1 MDSPQ
6 ICNFVLINKHVME
19 EANLVKDLALILI
32 SAGVFTIISKALKQP
47 LILGYIVAGF
57 LVGPH
62 MGLFPTVTSTAEVKE
77 WSDIGIIFLL
87 FALGLEFSFKKLL
100 KVGSS
105 ALITAMTQC
114 VGMFILGFLVG
125 EAIGWSNMESIFLG
139 GMLSMSSTTIIIK
152 AYDDLGYK
160 ERPFAPL
167 VFGALVFEDLIAVV
181 LMVLL
186 STMAVSNKFAGG
198 EMLMG
203 LGKLVFFLI
212 LWFLVGIYMIPTIL
226 KKAHKYLN
234 DEILLLVS
242 LGLCFVMVSLA
253 SLAGFSEALGAFV
266 MGSILA
272 ETLESEHIMHLTKGI
287 KDLFGAIFF
296 VSVGMMVDPHI
307 IATNWGTILVLT
319 ITVMVGILFFSTSG
333 AVLAGQGL
341 DNAVH
346 AGFSLAQLGEF
357 SFIIAGLGVSLGVM
371 RDFIYPVIITVSV
384 ITTFTTPY
392 MIKAGTPAYEYLIKK
407 LPEQFVLK
415 INSFSSQER
424 HNSAAAQNEWKRLIK
439 ELALRVLLY
448 GVILIAID
456 LGSHIFL
463 DKYIISRLDG
473 LTPFV
478 RNLISVVVTLVV
490 MSPFLV
496 GIAISGNDIN
506 RSSIKLIKAKQ
517 ANIWPVISLALL
529 RILIAMGFVLSVIA
543 THFHLAFWTFL
554 LILASGVAF
563 FFIGRRSISKFTI
576 VEDRFMA
583 NLNEKEQQQRRMAP
597 VTSKVSDKMSRYNVK
612 TDMLTIS
619 PDSLYAGKQL
629 RDLPFRHKSGVNIV
643 KIVRGSRTIMIPTG
657 TEMVFPYD
665 KLLAVGTKEQLAE
678 FRKDMN
684 ENVYVQE
691 PDAETLAPREFQLD
705 SITLKEDSWLTGK
718 TLLETDMRS
727 YGCMVISV
735 VSDGQVTTNP
745 KPDYRFKAGDTV
757 WLAGEKSA
765 CEWWD

>member
-1 MDSPQ
+1 MS
-6 ICNFVLINKHVME
+6 E
-19 EANLVKDLALILI
+19 EANLLKDLALILI

-47 LILGYIVAGF
+47 LILGYILAGF

-62 MGLFPTVTSTAEVKE
+62 MGLFPTVTSTAEVSE
-77 WSDIGIIFLL
+77 WSEIGIIFLL

-114 VGMFILGFLVG
+114 VGMFILGFMVG

-152 AYDDLGYK
+152 AYDDLGLK
-160 ERPFAPL
+160 DKPFAPL

-186 STMAVSNKFAGG
+186 STLAVSNKFAGG

-203 LGKLVFFLI
+203 LIKLVFFLI
-212 LWFLVGIYMIPTIL
+212 LWFLVGIYLIPTLL
-226 KKAHKYLN
+226 KRAQKYLN

-242 LGLCFVMVSLA
+242 IGLCFVMVTLA
-253 SLAGFSEALGAFV
+253 TLAGFSAALGAFV

-272 ETLESEHIMHLTKGI
+272 ETLESEHIMQLVKGI
-287 KDLFGAIFF
+287 KDMFGAIFF
-296 VSVGMMVDPHI
+296 VSVGMMVDPNVI
-307 IATNWGTILVLT
+307 VEYWGTILVLT

-392 MIKAGTPAYEYLIKK
+392 MIKAGTPAFHFLLKK
-407 LPEQFVLK
+407 LPSQFVEK
-415 INSFSSQER
+415 INSFSAQDR
-424 HNSAAAQNEWKRLIK
+424 DNTAAEQNEWKRLIK
-439 ELALRVLLY
+439 ELALRMLLY
-448 GVILIAID
+448 GVVLIALN
-456 LGSHIFL
+456 LGSHLFL
-463 DKYIISRLDG
+463 DKFLNNRLDS

-478 RNLISVVVTLVV
+478 RNLISVVVTIVL

-496 GIAISGNDIN
+496 GFALSGEQISK
-506 RSSIKLIKAKQ
+506 SSIKLIKEKRS
-517 ANIWPVISLALL
+517 NLWPVISLALL
-529 RILIAMGFVLSVIA
+529 RILIAMGFVISVIA
-543 THFHLAFWTFL
+543 SHFNLAFWTIL
-554 LILASGVAF
+554 LIFISGVAF

-583 NLNEKEQQQRRMAP
+583 NLNEKEQHQRRLAP
-597 VTSKVSDKMSRYNVK
+597 VTSSVTDKMSRYNVK

-619 PDSLYAGKQL
+619 PDSLYAGKPL
-629 RDLPFRHKSGVNIV
+629 KELPFRHKSGVNIV

-657 TEMVFPYD
+657 SEMVFPYD

-678 FRKDMN
+678 FRKDMA
-684 ENVYVQE
+684 EDVYVPE
-691 PDAETLAPREFQLD
+691 KTAADALAPREFQLE
-705 SITLKEDSWLTGK
+705 SITLKDESWLTGK
-718 TLLETDMRS
+718 TLREADMRS

-735 VSDGQVTTNP
+735 VSDGQITTNP
-745 KPDYRFKAGDTV
+745 TPDYRFKSGDLV

>member
-1 MDSPQ
+1 M
-6 ICNFVLINKHVME
+6 
-19 EANLVKDLALILI
+19 
-32 SAGVFTIISKALKQP
+32 
-47 LILGYIVAGF
+47 
-57 LVGPH
+57 
-62 MGLFPTVTSTAEVKE
+62 
-77 WSDIGIIFLL
+77 
-87 FALGLEFSFKKLL
+87 
-100 KVGSS
+100 
-105 ALITAMTQC
+105 
-114 VGMFILGFLVG
+114 
-125 EAIGWSNMESIFLG
+125 
-139 GMLSMSSTTIIIK
+139 
-152 AYDDLGYK
+152 
-160 ERPFAPL
+160 
-167 VFGALVFEDLIAVV
+167 FGALVFEDLIAVV

-203 LGKLVFFLI
+203 LAKLVFFLI

-242 LGLCFVMVSLA
+242 LGLCFAMVSLA

-296 VSVGMMVDPHI
+296 VSVGMMVDPHV
-307 IATNWGTILVLT
+307 IAEHWGTILVLT
-319 ITVMVGILFFSTSG
+319 ITVMAGILFFSTSG

-392 MIKAGTPAYEYLIKK
+392 MIKAGTPAYQYLIRK
-407 LPEQFVLK
+407 LPEQFVAR
-415 INSFSSQER
+415 INSFSSLER
-424 HNSAAAQNEWKRLIK
+424 NNTAAAQNEWKRLIK
-439 ELALRVLLY
+439 EVSLRVLLY

-456 LGSHIFL
+456 LGSHLFL
-463 DKYIISRLDG
+463 DKVIISRLDG
-473 LTPFV
+473 FTPFV
-478 RNLISVVVTLVV
+478 RNLISVVITLVV

-496 GIAISGNDIN
+496 GIAISGDEIN
-506 RSSIKLIKAKQ
+506 RSSIKLIKARQ
-517 ANIWPVISLALL
+517 ANVWPVISLALL

-554 LILASGVAF
+554 LILISGVAF

-597 VTSKVSDKMSRYNVK
+597 VTSSVSDKMSRYNVK
-612 TDMLTIS
+612 TDMITIS
-619 PDSLYAGKQL
+619 ADSLYAGKML
-629 RDLPFRHKSGVNIV
+629 KDLPFRHKSGVNIV
-643 KIVRGSRTIMIPTG
+643 KIIRGSRSIMIPKG
-657 TEMVFPYD
+657 DEVVFPFD

-678 FRKDMN
+678 FRKDMAD
-684 ENVYVQE
+684 NVYVPAE
-691 PDAETLAPREFQLD
+691 ADADTLAPRQFELE

-718 TLLETDMRS
+718 TLRETDMRS

-745 KPDYRFKAGDTV
+745 KPDYRFKEGDIV

-765 CEWWD
+765 CDWWA

>member
-1 MDSPQ
+1 
-6 ICNFVLINKHVME
+6 ME

-167 VFGALVFEDLIAVV
+167 VFGALVFEDVIAVV

-203 LGKLVFFLI
+203 LAKLVFFLI

-272 ETLESEHIMHLTKGI
+272 ETLESEHIMHLVKGI

-296 VSVGMMVDPHI
+296 VSVGMMVDPQVI
-307 IATNWGTILVLT
+307 VGNWGTILVLT

-371 RDFIYPVIITVSV
+371 REFIYPVIITVSV

-407 LPEQFVLK
+407 LPEQFMEK
-415 INSFSSQER
+415 INSFSSLDRQ
-424 HNSAAAQNEWKRLIK
+424 NTAAAQNEWKKLIK

-456 LGSHIFL
+456 LGSHLFL
-463 DKYIISRLDG
+463 DKYIINRLEG
-473 LTPFV
+473 FTPFV
-478 RNLISVVVTLVV
+478 RNLISVVVTLIV

-529 RILIAMGFVLSVIA
+529 RIMIAMGFVVSVIA
-543 THFHLAFWTFL
+543 SHFNLAFWTIL
-554 LILASGVAF
+554 LILISGVAF

-583 NLNEKEQQQRRMAP
+583 NLNEKEQQQRRMTP
-597 VTSKVSDKMSRYNVK
+597 VTSKVTDKMARYNVK

-619 PDSLYAGKQL
+619 PDSLYAGKPL
-629 RDLPFRHKSGVNIV
+629 RELPFRHKSGVNIV
-643 KIVRGSRTIMIPTG
+643 KIVRGSHTIMIPTG
-657 TEMVFPYD
+657 NEVVFPYD

-678 FRKDMN
+678 FRKDMA
-684 ENVYVQE
+684 ENVSVQE
-691 PDAETLAPREFQLD
+691 QQAADTMPPREFQLD

-735 VSDGQVTTNP
+735 VSDGQITTNP
-745 KPDYRFKAGDTV
+745 KPDYRFRAGDIV

>member
-1 MDSPQ
+1 
-6 ICNFVLINKHVME
+6 ME

-160 ERPFAPL
+160 DRPFAPL

-203 LGKLVFFLI
+203 LAKLVFFLI
-212 LWFLVGIYMIPTIL
+212 LWFLIGIYMIPTIL

-272 ETLESEHIMHLTKGI
+272 ETLESEHIMDLTKGI

-296 VSVGMMVDPHI
+296 VSVGMMVDPHV
-307 IATNWGTILVLT
+307 IAEHWGTILILT
-319 ITVMVGILFFSTSG
+319 ITVMLGILFCSTSG

-392 MIKAGTPAYEYLIKK
+392 MIKAGTPVYEYLLKK
-407 LPEQFVLK
+407 LPEQFVAK

-424 HNSAAAQNEWKRLIK
+424 NNTAAAQNEWKRLIK
-439 ELALRVLLY
+439 QLALRVLLY

-456 LGSHIFL
+456 LGSHLFL
-463 DKYIISRLDG
+463 DKVIISRLDG
-473 LTPFV
+473 LSPFV

-496 GIAISGNDIN
+496 GIAISGEEIN
-506 RSSIKLIKAKQ
+506 RSSIKLIKARQ
-517 ANIWPVISLALL
+517 ANVWPVISLALL

-543 THFHLAFWTFL
+543 THFNLAFWTFF
-554 LILASGVAF
+554 LILISGVAF

-684 ENVYVQE
+684 DNVFVQE
-691 PDAETLAPREFQLD
+691 PAADALAPREFQLD

-745 KPDYRFKAGDTV
+745 KPDYRFKAGDIV

>member
-1 MDSPQ
+1 M
-6 ICNFVLINKHVME
+6 LINSVVME

-152 AYDDLGYK
+152 AYDELGYK

-203 LGKLVFFLI
+203 LVKLVFFLI
-212 LWFLVGIYMIPTIL
+212 LWFLVGIYMIPTLL

-266 MGSILA
+266 MGSIMA

-296 VSVGMMVDPHI
+296 VSVGMMVDPQV
-307 IATNWGTILVLT
+307 IAGNWGTILVLT

-371 RDFIYPVIITVSV
+371 RDFIYPVVITVSV

-392 MIKAGTPAYEYLIKK
+392 MIKAGTPAYEFLIKK
-407 LPEQFVLK
+407 LPEQFVNK
-415 INSFSSQER
+415 INSFSAQDRE
-424 HNSAAAQNEWKRLIK
+424 NSAAAQNEWKHLLK
-439 ELALRVLLY
+439 NLALRVLLY

-463 DKYIISRLDG
+463 DRYIISRLDG

-478 RNLISVVVTLVV
+478 RNLISVVTTLAV

-517 ANIWPVISLALL
+517 SNIWPVISLALL
-529 RILIAMGFVLSVIA
+529 RILLAMGFVLSVIA
-543 THFHLAFWTFL
+543 THFNLAFWTFL
-554 LILASGVAF
+554 LILVSGVAF

-583 NLNEKEQQQRRMAP
+583 NLNEKERQQRRMSP
-597 VTSKVSDKMSRYNVK
+597 VTSSVSDKMSRYNVK
-612 TDMLTIS
+612 TDMITIS
-619 PDSLYAGKQL
+619 ADSLYAGKML
-629 RDLPFRHKSGVNIV
+629 RDLPFRNKSGVNIV
-643 KIVRGSRTIMIPTG
+643 KIIRGSRSIMIPTG
-657 TEMVFPYD
+657 DEMVFPMD

-678 FRKDMN
+678 FRKDMS
-684 ENVYVQE
+684 ENVYV
-691 PDAETLAPREFQLD
+691 PDQTDADTLAPRAFELE

-718 TLLETDMRS
+718 TLRETDMRS

-735 VSDGQVTTNP
+735 VSEGQVTTNP
-745 KPDYRFKAGDTV
+745 KPDYRFKAGDIV

-765 CEWWD
+765 CEWWA

>member
-1 MDSPQ
+1 
-6 ICNFVLINKHVME
+6 ME

-62 MGLFPTVTSTAEVKE
+62 MGLFPTVSSTADVSE

-105 ALITAMTQC
+105 ALITAMAQC

-152 AYDDLGYK
+152 AYDDLGMK

-212 LWFLVGIYMIPTIL
+212 LWFLVGIYLIPTLL

-242 LGLCFVMVSLA
+242 LGLCFAMVTLA

-266 MGSILA
+266 MGSIMA
-272 ETLESEHIMHLTKGI
+272 ETLESEHIMDLTKGI

-296 VSVGMMVDPHI
+296 VSVGMMVDPTV
-307 IATNWGTILVLT
+307 IAEHWGTILVLT
-319 ITVMVGILFFSTSG
+319 ITVMTGILFFSTSG
-333 AVLAGQGL
+333 AIVAGQGL

-392 MIKAGTPAYEYLIKK
+392 MIKAGTPAYQYLIKK
-407 LPEQFVLK
+407 LPEQFVRR
-415 INSFSSQER
+415 INSFSSNER
-424 HNSAAAQNEWKRLIK
+424 QNTAAAQNEWKKLIK
-439 ELALRVLLY
+439 ALSLRVLLY
-448 GVILIAID
+448 GVILVAID
-456 LGSHIFL
+456 LGSHLFL
-463 DKYIISRLDG
+463 DKLIINRVDG

-496 GIAISGNDIN
+496 GIAISGNAIN
-506 RSSIKLIKAKQ
+506 RSSIKLIRVKQ

-529 RILIAMGFVLSVIA
+529 RILIAMGFVVSVIA
-543 THFHLAFWTFL
+543 SHFNLAFWTIL
-554 LILASGVAF
+554 LILAAGVAF

-583 NLNEKEQQQRRMAP
+583 NLNEKEQRQRRMAP
-597 VTSKVSDKMSRYNVK
+597 VTSSVSDKMSRYNVK
-612 TDMLTIS
+612 TDMITIS
-619 PDSLYAGKQL
+619 ADSLYAGKKL
-629 RDLPFRHKSGVNIV
+629 KDLPFRHKSGVNIV
-643 KIVRGSRTIMIPTG
+643 KIIRGSRSIMIPTG
-657 TEMVFPYD
+657 DEMIFPMD

-678 FRKDMN
+678 FRKDMV
-684 ENVYVQE
+684 ENVYV
-691 PDAETLAPREFQLD
+691 PDESDSDNLAPRQFELE
-705 SITLKEDSWLTGK
+705 SITLKADSWLTGK
-718 TLLETDMRS
+718 SLSETDMRS

-745 KPDYRFKAGDTV
+745 RPDYRFKEGDIV

-765 CEWWD
+765 CEWWA

>member
-1 MDSPQ
+1 
-6 ICNFVLINKHVME
+6 ME

-62 MGLFPTVTSTAEVKE
+62 MGLFPTVTSTVQVKE

-87 FALGLEFSFKKLL
+87 FALGLEFSFKKLI

-114 VGMFILGFLVG
+114 LGMFILGFLVG
-125 EAIGWSNMESIFLG
+125 EAIWWSNMESIFLG

-160 ERPFAPL
+160 DRPFAPL

-203 LGKLVFFLI
+203 LAKLVFFLI
-212 LWFLVGIYMIPTIL
+212 LWFLIGIYMIPTIL
-226 KKAHKYLN
+226 KKAHNYLN

-296 VSVGMMVDPHI
+296 VSVGMMVDPHV
-307 IATNWGTILVLT
+307 IAEHWGTILVLT
-319 ITVMVGILFFSTSG
+319 ITVMTGILFFSTSG

-341 DNAVH
+341 ENAVH

-392 MIKAGTPAYEYLIKK
+392 MIKAGTPAYLYLIKK
-407 LPEQFVLK
+407 LPAQFVNR
-415 INSFSSQER
+415 INAFSTQER
-424 HNSAAAQNEWKRLIK
+424 QNSAAAQNEWKRLIK
-439 ELALRVLLY
+439 EVALRVLLY
-448 GVILIAID
+448 SVILIAID
-456 LGSHIFL
+456 LGSHLFL
-463 DKYIISRLDG
+463 DKYIISRLDS
-473 LTPFV
+473 LTPIV
-478 RNLISVVVTLVV
+478 RNLISVVVTLAV

-496 GIAISGNDIN
+496 GIAISGKDIN
-506 RSSIKLIKAKQ
+506 SSSIKLIKAKQ
-517 ANIWPVISLALL
+517 SNVWPVISLVLL
-529 RILIAMGFVLSVIA
+529 RNLIAMGFVVSVIA
-543 THFHLAFWTFL
+543 SHFNLAFWTIL
-554 LILASGVAF
+554 LIIVSGVAF
-563 FFIGRRSISKFTI
+563 FLIGRRSISKFTV

-583 NLNEKEQQQRRMAP
+583 NLNEKEQQQRRMTP
-597 VTSKVSDKMSRYNVK
+597 VTSSVSDKMSRYNVK
-612 TDMLTIS
+612 TDMITIS
-619 PDSLYAGKQL
+619 ADSLYAGKML
-629 RDLPFRHKSGVNIV
+629 KDLPFRHKSGVNIV
-643 KIVRGSRTIMIPTG
+643 KIIRGSRSIMIPKG
-657 TEMVFPYD
+657 EEMVFPFD
-665 KLLAVGTKEQLAE
+665 KLIAVGTKEQLSE
-678 FRKDMN
+678 FRKDMT
-684 ENVYVQE
+684 ESVYV
-691 PDAETLAPREFQLD
+691 PDEKDTDTLAPRAFQLD

-718 TLLETDMRS
+718 TLRETDMRS

-745 KPDYRFKAGDTV
+745 KPDYRFKEGDIV

-765 CEWWD
+765 CDWWA

>member
-1 MDSPQ
+1 
-6 ICNFVLINKHVME
+6 ME

-62 MGLFPTVTSTAEVKE
+62 MGLFPTVSSTAEVKE

-160 ERPFAPL
+160 DKPFAPL

-186 STMAVSNKFAGG
+186 STMAVSNRFAGG

-203 LGKLVFFLI
+203 LVKLVFFLI
-212 LWFLVGIYMIPTIL
+212 LWFLVGIYMIPTLL

-296 VSVGMMVDPHI
+296 VSVGMMVDPHVI
-307 IATNWGTILVLT
+307 GEHWGTILVLT
-319 ITVMVGILFFSTSG
+319 ITVMVGILFCSTSG

-392 MIKAGTPAYEYLIKK
+392 MIKAGTPAYGYLIKK
-407 LPEQFVLK
+407 LPEDFLEK
-415 INSFSSQER
+415 INSFSSQDR
-424 HNSAAAQNEWKRLIK
+424 DNTAAAQNEWKRLIK
-439 ELALRVLLY
+439 ELGLRVLLY

-456 LGSHIFL
+456 LGSHLFL
-463 DKYIISRLDG
+463 DRYIISKLDG

-478 RNLISVVVTLVV
+478 RNLISVVTTLVV

-496 GIAISGNDIN
+496 GIAISGDNIN
-506 RSSIKLIKAKQ
+506 RSSIKLIKERQ

-529 RILIAMGFVLSVIA
+529 RILLAMGFVVSVIA
-543 THFHLAFWTFL
+543 THFNLAFWTIL
-554 LILASGVAF
+554 LIIASGVAF

-597 VTSKVSDKMSRYNVK
+597 VTSKVSDKMARYNVK
-612 TDMLTIS
+612 TDMITIS
-619 PDSLYAGKQL
+619 ADSLYAGKML
-629 RDLPFRHKSGVNIV
+629 RDLPFRNKSGVNIV

-657 TEMVFPYD
+657 TEVVFPFD

-678 FRKDMN
+678 FRKDMTD
-684 ENVYVQE
+684 NVYVQD
-691 PDAETLAPREFQLD
+691 PAAETLAPREFQLE

-718 TLLETDMRS
+718 TLIETDMRS

-735 VSDGQVTTNP
+735 VSDGQITTNP
-745 KPDYRFKAGDTV
+745 KPDYRFRAGDIV

>member
-1 MDSPQ
+1 
-6 ICNFVLINKHVME
+6 ME

-62 MGLFPTVTSTAEVKE
+62 MGLFPTVTSTADVKE

-152 AYDDLGYK
+152 AYDDLGMK
-160 ERPFAPL
+160 DRPFAPL

-186 STMAVSNKFAGG
+186 STLAVSNKFAGG

-203 LGKLVFFLI
+203 LVKLVFFLI
-212 LWFLVGIYMIPTIL
+212 LWFLVGIYMIPTLL

-242 LGLCFVMVSLA
+242 LGLCFAMVSLA

-272 ETLESEHIMHLTKGI
+272 ETLESEHIMHLVSGI

-296 VSVGMMVDPHI
+296 VSVGMMVDPHV
-307 IATNWGTILVLT
+307 IAEHWGTILVLT
-319 ITVMVGILFFSTSG
+319 ITVMAGILFFSTSG

-392 MIKAGTPAYEYLIKK
+392 MIKAGTPAYQYLIKK
-407 LPEQFVLK
+407 LPEQFVVR
-415 INSFSSQER
+415 INSFSSLER
-424 HNSAAAQNEWKRLIK
+424 ENTVAAQNEWKRLIK
-439 ELALRVLLY
+439 ELTIRVLLY

-463 DKYIISRLDG
+463 DKYILSRLDG
-473 LTPFV
+473 FTPFV
-478 RNLISVVVTLVV
+478 RNIISVIITLVV

-496 GIAISGNDIN
+496 GIAISGDQIN

-529 RILIAMGFVLSVIA
+529 RIMIAMGFVVSVIA
-543 THFHLAFWTFL
+543 SHFHLAFWTIL
-554 LILASGVAF
+554 LILVSGVAF

-576 VEDRFMA
+576 VEDHFMA

-597 VTSKVSDKMSRYNVK
+597 VTSKVSDKMARYNVK

-619 PDSLYAGKQL
+619 PDSLYAGKPL
-629 RDLPFRHKSGVNIV
+629 RELPFRHKSGVNIV

-657 TEMVFPYD
+657 NEVVFPYD

-678 FRKDMN
+678 FRKDMA

-691 PDAETLAPREFQLD
+691 PAADSLAPREFQLD

-718 TLLETDMRS
+718 TLIETDMRS

-735 VSDGQVTTNP
+735 VSEGQITTNP
-745 KPDYRFKAGDTV
+745 KPDYRFKAGDIV

>member
-1 MDSPQ
+1 
-6 ICNFVLINKHVME
+6 ME

-87 FALGLEFSFKKLL
+87 FALGLDFSFKKLI

-105 ALITAMTQC
+105 ALITAITQC

-160 ERPFAPL
+160 DRPFAPL

-203 LGKLVFFLI
+203 LAKLVFFLI

-253 SLAGFSEALGAFV
+253 SVAGFSEALGAFV

-296 VSVGMMVDPHI
+296 VSVGMMVDPHV
-307 IATNWGTILVLT
+307 IAEHWGTILVLT
-319 ITVMVGILFFSTSG
+319 ITVMAGILFFSTSG

-392 MIKAGTPAYEYLIKK
+392 MIKAGTPAYQYLIKK
-407 LPEQFVLK
+407 LPEQFVAK

-424 HNSAAAQNEWKRLIK
+424 NNTAAAQNEWKRLIK
-439 ELALRVLLY
+439 EVSLRVLLY

-456 LGSHIFL
+456 LGSHLFL
-463 DKYIISRLDG
+463 DKVIISRLDG
-473 LTPFV
+473 FTPFV
-478 RNLISVVVTLVV
+478 RNLISVVITLVV

-496 GIAISGNDIN
+496 GIAISGDEIN
-506 RSSIKLIKAKQ
+506 RSSIKLIKARQ
-517 ANIWPVISLALL
+517 ANVWPVISLALL

-543 THFHLAFWTFL
+543 THFNLAFWTFL
-554 LILASGVAF
+554 LILISGVAF

-597 VTSKVSDKMSRYNVK
+597 VTSSVSDKMSRYNVK
-612 TDMLTIS
+612 TDMITIS
-619 PDSLYAGKQL
+619 ADSLYAGKML
-629 RDLPFRHKSGVNIV
+629 KDLPFRHKSGVNIV
-643 KIVRGSRTIMIPTG
+643 KIIRGSRSIMIPKG
-657 TEMVFPYD
+657 DEVVFPFD

-678 FRKDMN
+678 FRKDMA
-684 ENVYVQE
+684 ENVYVPE
-691 PDAETLAPREFQLD
+691 EADAETLAPRQFELE

-718 TLLETDMRS
+718 TLRETDMRS

-745 KPDYRFKAGDTV
+745 KPDYRFKEGDIV

-765 CEWWD
+765 CDWWA

>member
-1 MDSPQ
+1 M
-6 ICNFVLINKHVME
+6 N
-19 EANLVKDLALILI
+19 EANLLKDLALILI

-47 LILGYIVAGF
+47 LILGYILAGF

-62 MGLFPTVTSTAEVKE
+62 MGLFPTVTSTAEVSE
-77 WSDIGIIFLL
+77 WSEIGIIFLL

-114 VGMFILGFLVG
+114 VGMFILGFMVG

-152 AYDDLGYK
+152 AYDDLGLK
-160 ERPFAPL
+160 DRPFAPL

-186 STMAVSNKFAGG
+186 STLAVSNKFAGG
-198 EMLMG
+198 EMFMG
-203 LGKLVFFLI
+203 LVKLVFFLI
-212 LWFLVGIYMIPTIL
+212 LWFLVGIYLIPTLL
-226 KKAHKYLN
+226 KKAHNYLN

-242 LGLCFVMVSLA
+242 IGLCFVMVTLA
-253 SLAGFSEALGAFV
+253 TLAGFSAALGAFV

-272 ETLESEHIMHLTKGI
+272 ETLESEHIMHLVKGI
-287 KDLFGAIFF
+287 KDMFGAIFF
-296 VSVGMMVDPHI
+296 VSVGMMVDPDV
-307 IATNWGTILVLT
+307 IAEYWGTILVLT

-371 RDFIYPVIITVSV
+371 RDFIYPVVITVSV

-392 MIKAGTPAYEYLIKK
+392 MIKAGTPAYHFLLKK
-407 LPEQFVLK
+407 LPTQFVEK
-415 INSFSSQER
+415 INSFSAQDR
-424 HNSAAAQNEWKRLIK
+424 DNSAAEQNEWKRLIK
-439 ELALRVLLY
+439 ELALRMLLY
-448 GVILIAID
+448 GVVLIALN
-456 LGSHIFL
+456 LGSHLFL
-463 DKYIISRLDG
+463 DKFLNSRLDS
-473 LTPFV
+473 LTPLV
-478 RNLISVVVTLVV
+478 RNIISVVTTIVI

-496 GIAISGNDIN
+496 GFALSGEQISK
-506 RSSIKLIKAKQ
+506 SSIKLIKEKRS
-517 ANIWPVISLALL
+517 NLWPVISLALL
-529 RILIAMGFVLSVIA
+529 RILIAMGFVISVIA
-543 THFHLAFWTFL
+543 SHFNLAFWTIL
-554 LILASGVAF
+554 LIFISGVAF

-583 NLNEKEQQQRRMAP
+583 NLNEKEEQQRKMAP
-597 VTSKVSDKMSRYNVK
+597 VTSSVSDKMSRYNVK

-619 PDSLYAGKQL
+619 PDSLYAGKPL
-629 RDLPFRHKSGVNIV
+629 MELPFRHKSGVNIV
-643 KIVRGSRTIMIPTG
+643 KIVRGNRTIMIPRG
-657 TEMVFPYD
+657 SEVVFPYD
-665 KLLAVGTKEQLAE
+665 KLLAVGTREQLAE
-678 FRKDMN
+678 FRKDMADN
-684 ENVYVQE
+684 LYVPE
-691 PDAETLAPREFQLD
+691 KTGADTLAPREFQLE
-705 SITLKEDSWLTGK
+705 SITLKDDSWLTGK
-718 TLLETDMRS
+718 TLRETDMRS

-735 VSDGQVTTNP
+735 VSEGQVTTNP
-745 KPDYRFKAGDTV
+745 TPDYRFKAGDIV

>member
-1 MDSPQ
+1 MS
-6 ICNFVLINKHVME
+6 E
-19 EANLVKDLALILI
+19 EANLLKDLALILI

-47 LILGYIVAGF
+47 LILGYILAGF

-62 MGLFPTVTSTAEVKE
+62 MGLFPTVTSTAEVSE
-77 WSDIGIIFLL
+77 WSEIGIIFLL

-114 VGMFILGFLVG
+114 VGMFILGFMVG

-152 AYDDLGYK
+152 AYDDLGLK
-160 ERPFAPL
+160 DKPFAPL

-186 STMAVSNKFAGG
+186 STLAVSNKFAGG

-203 LGKLVFFLI
+203 LVKLVFFLI
-212 LWFLVGIYMIPTIL
+212 LWFLVGIYLIPTLL
-226 KKAHKYLN
+226 KKAQKYLN

-242 LGLCFVMVSLA
+242 IGLCFVMVTLA
-253 SLAGFSEALGAFV
+253 TLAGFSAALGAFV

-272 ETLESEHIMHLTKGI
+272 ETLESEHIMQLVKGI
-287 KDLFGAIFF
+287 KDMFGAIFF
-296 VSVGMMVDPHI
+296 VSVGMMVDPNV
-307 IATNWGTILVLT
+307 IAQYWGTILVLT

-392 MIKAGTPAYEYLIKK
+392 MIKAGTPAFHFLLKK
-407 LPEQFVLK
+407 LPSQFVEK
-415 INSFSSQER
+415 INSFSAQDR
-424 HNSAAAQNEWKRLIK
+424 DNTAAEQNEWKRLIK
-439 ELALRVLLY
+439 ELALRMLLY
-448 GVILIAID
+448 GVVLIALN
-456 LGSHIFL
+456 LGSHLFL
-463 DKYIISRLDG
+463 DKFLNNRLDS

-478 RNLISVVVTLVV
+478 RNIISVVVTIVL

-496 GIAISGNDIN
+496 GFALSGEQISK
-506 RSSIKLIKAKQ
+506 SSIKLIKEKRS
-517 ANIWPVISLALL
+517 NLWPVISLALL
-529 RILIAMGFVLSVIA
+529 RILIAMGFVISVIA
-543 THFHLAFWTFL
+543 SHFNLAFWTIL
-554 LILASGVAF
+554 LIFISGVAF

-583 NLNEKEQQQRRMAP
+583 NLNEKEQHQRRLAP
-597 VTSKVSDKMSRYNVK
+597 VTSSVTDKMSRYNVK

-619 PDSLYAGKQL
+619 PDSLYAGKSL
-629 RDLPFRHKSGVNIV
+629 RELPFRNKSGVNIV
-643 KIVRGSRTIMIPTG
+643 KIVRGSRSIMIPTG
-657 TEMVFPYD
+657 SEMVFPYD

-678 FRKDMN
+678 FRKDMA
-684 ENVYVQE
+684 EDVYVPE
-691 PDAETLAPREFQLD
+691 KTAADALAPREFQLE
-705 SITLKEDSWLTGK
+705 SITLKDDSWLTGK
-718 TLLETDMRS
+718 TLRETDMRS

-735 VSDGQVTTNP
+735 VSDGQITTNP
-745 KPDYRFKAGDTV
+745 KPDYRFKSGDLV

>member
-1 MDSPQ
+1 
-6 ICNFVLINKHVME
+6 ME

-62 MGLFPTVTSTAEVKE
+62 MGLFPTVSSTAEVKE

-125 EAIGWSNMESIFLG
+125 EAIGWSNMESLFLG

-160 ERPFAPL
+160 DRPFAPL

-296 VSVGMMVDPHI
+296 VSVGMMVDPHV
-307 IATNWGTILVLT
+307 IAEHWGTILLLT
-319 ITVMVGILFFSTSG
+319 ITVMLGILFCSTSG

-392 MIKAGTPAYEYLIKK
+392 MIKAGTPAYQFLLKK
-407 LPEQFVLK
+407 LPEQFVAK

-424 HNSAAAQNEWKRLIK
+424 NNSAAAQNEWKRLIK
-439 ELALRVLLY
+439 QLSLRVLLY

-456 LGSHIFL
+456 LGSHLFL
-463 DKYIISRLDG
+463 DNYIINRLDSF
-473 LTPFV
+473 TPFV
-478 RNLISVVVTLVV
+478 RNLISVVITLAV

-496 GIAISGNDIN
+496 GMAISGDEIN
-506 RSSIKLIKAKQ
+506 RSSIKLIKARQ
-517 ANIWPVISLALL
+517 SNVWPVISLALL
-529 RILIAMGFVLSVIA
+529 RILIAMGFVVSVIA
-543 THFHLAFWTFL
+543 THFDLAFWTIL
-554 LILASGVAF
+554 LIIVSGVAF

-597 VTSKVSDKMSRYNVK
+597 VTSKVSDKMARYNVK
-612 TDMLTIS
+612 TDMITIS
-619 PDSLYAGKQL
+619 ADSLYAGKML

-657 TEMVFPYD
+657 TEVVFPYD

-684 ENVYVQE
+684 ENIYVQE
-691 PDAETLAPREFQLD
+691 PAADALAPREFQLD

-745 KPDYRFKAGDTV
+745 KPDYRFKAGDIV

>member
-1 MDSPQ
+1 LQ
-6 ICNFVLINKHVME
+6 INYLKMTE

-160 ERPFAPL
+160 DRPFAPL

-212 LWFLVGIYMIPTIL
+212 LWFLVGIYMIPTLL

-272 ETLESEHIMHLTKGI
+272 ETLESEHIMHLTQGI

-296 VSVGMMVDPHI
+296 VSVGMMVDPHV
-307 IATNWGTILVLT
+307 IAEHWGTILVLT
-319 ITVMVGILFFSTSG
+319 ITVMLGILFCSTSG

-392 MIKAGTPAYEYLIKK
+392 MIKAGTPAYQFLLKK
-407 LPEQFVLK
+407 LPEQFVTR

-424 HNSAAAQNEWKRLIK
+424 NNTAAAQNEWKRLIK
-439 ELALRVLLY
+439 QLALRVLLY

-456 LGSHIFL
+456 LGSHLFL
-463 DKYIISRLDG
+463 DKYIINRLESVA
-473 LTPFV
+473 PFV
-478 RNLISVVVTLVV
+478 RNLISVVITLVV

-496 GIAISGNDIN
+496 GIAISGNEIN
-506 RSSIKLIKAKQ
+506 RSSIKLIKARQ
-517 ANIWPVISLALL
+517 ANVWPVISLALL

-554 LILASGVAF
+554 LILVSGVAF

-597 VTSKVSDKMSRYNVK
+597 VTSKVSDKMARYNVK
-612 TDMLTIS
+612 TDMITIS
-619 PDSLYAGKQL
+619 PDSLYAGKPL
-629 RDLPFRHKSGVNIV
+629 RELPFRHKTGVNIV

-657 TEMVFPYD
+657 DEVIFPFD
-665 KLLAVGTKEQLAE
+665 KLLAVGTKDQLTE
-678 FRKDMN
+678 FRKDMT
-684 ENVYVQE
+684 ENIFV
-691 PDAETLAPREFQLD
+691 PDDSAAETLAPREFQLD

-718 TLLETDMRS
+718 TLVETDMRS
-727 YGCMVISV
+727 CGCMVISV

-745 KPDYRFKAGDTV
+745 KPDYRFKAGDIV

>member
-1 MDSPQ
+1 MS
-6 ICNFVLINKHVME
+6 E
-19 EANLVKDLALILI
+19 EANLLKDLALILI

-47 LILGYIVAGF
+47 LILGYILAGF

-62 MGLFPTVTSTAEVKE
+62 MGLFPTVTSTAEVSE
-77 WSDIGIIFLL
+77 WSEIGIIFLL

-114 VGMFILGFLVG
+114 VGMFILGFMVG

-139 GMLSMSSTTIIIK
+139 GMRSMSSTTIIIK
-152 AYDDLGYK
+152 AYDDLGLK
-160 ERPFAPL
+160 DKPFAPL

-186 STMAVSNKFAGG
+186 STLAVSNKFAGG

-203 LGKLVFFLI
+203 LVKLVFFLI
-212 LWFLVGIYMIPTIL
+212 LWFLVGIYLIPTLL
-226 KKAHKYLN
+226 KKAQKYLN

-242 LGLCFVMVSLA
+242 IGLCFVMVTLA
-253 SLAGFSEALGAFV
+253 TLAGFSAALGAFV

-272 ETLESEHIMHLTKGI
+272 ETLESEHIMQLVKGI
-287 KDLFGAIFF
+287 KDMFGAIFF
-296 VSVGMMVDPHI
+296 VSVGMMVDPNV
-307 IATNWGTILVLT
+307 IAEYWGTILVLT

-392 MIKAGTPAYEYLIKK
+392 MIKAGTPAFHFLLKK
-407 LPEQFVLK
+407 LPSQFVEK
-415 INSFSSQER
+415 INSFSAQDR
-424 HNSAAAQNEWKRLIK
+424 DNSAAEQNEWKRLIK
-439 ELALRVLLY
+439 ELALRMLLY
-448 GVILIAID
+448 GVVLIALN
-456 LGSHIFL
+456 LGSHLFL
-463 DKYIISRLDG
+463 DKFLNSRLDS
-473 LTPFV
+473 LSPFV
-478 RNLISVVVTLVV
+478 RNIISVVVTIVL

-496 GIAISGNDIN
+496 GFALSGDQISK
-506 RSSIKLIKAKQ
+506 SSIKLIKEKRS
-517 ANIWPVISLALL
+517 NLWPVISLALL
-529 RILIAMGFVLSVIA
+529 RILIAMGFVISVIA
-543 THFHLAFWTFL
+543 SHFNLAFWTIL
-554 LILASGVAF
+554 LIFISGVAF
-563 FFIGRRSISKFTI
+563 FFIGRHSISKFTI

-583 NLNEKEQQQRRMAP
+583 NLNEKEQHQRRLAP
-597 VTSKVSDKMSRYNVK
+597 VTSSVTDKMSRYNVK

-619 PDSLYAGKQL
+619 PDSLYAGKPL
-629 RDLPFRHKSGVNIV
+629 KELPFRHKSGVNIV
-643 KIVRGSRTIMIPTG
+643 KIVRGSRSIMIPTG
-657 TEMVFPYD
+657 SEMVFPYD

-678 FRKDMN
+678 FRKDMA
-684 ENVYVQE
+684 EDVYVPE
-691 PDAETLAPREFQLD
+691 KTAADALAPREFQLE
-705 SITLKEDSWLTGK
+705 SITLKDDSWLTGK
-718 TLLETDMRS
+718 TLRETDMRS

-735 VSDGQVTTNP
+735 VSDGQITTNP
-745 KPDYRFKAGDTV
+745 KPDYRFKSGDLV

>member
-1 MDSPQ
+1 MS
-6 ICNFVLINKHVME
+6 E

-62 MGLFPTVTSTAEVKE
+62 MGLFPTVTSTVQVKE

-87 FALGLEFSFKKLL
+87 FALGLEFSFKKLI

-114 VGMFILGFLVG
+114 LGMFILGFLVG

-160 ERPFAPL
+160 DRPFAPL

-198 EMLMG
+198 EMLIG
-203 LGKLVFFLI
+203 LAKLVFFLI

-272 ETLESEHIMHLTKGI
+272 ETLESEHIMDLTKGI

-296 VSVGMMVDPHI
+296 VSVGMMVDPHV
-307 IATNWGTILVLT
+307 IAEHWGTILVLT
-319 ITVMVGILFFSTSG
+319 ITVMTGILFFSTSG

-341 DNAVH
+341 ENAVH

-392 MIKAGTPAYEYLIKK
+392 MIKAGTPAYLYLIKK
-407 LPEQFVLK
+407 LPAQFVNR
-415 INSFSSQER
+415 INAFSTQER
-424 HNSAAAQNEWKRLIK
+424 QNSAAAQNEWKRLIK
-439 ELALRVLLY
+439 EVALRVLLY
-448 GVILIAID
+448 SVILIAID
-456 LGSHIFL
+456 LGSHLFL
-463 DKYIISRLDG
+463 DKYIISRLDS
-473 LTPFV
+473 LTPIV
-478 RNLISVVVTLVV
+478 RNLISVVVTLAV

-496 GIAISGNDIN
+496 GIAISGKDIN
-506 RSSIKLIKAKQ
+506 SSSIKLIKAKQ
-517 ANIWPVISLALL
+517 SNVWPVISLVLL
-529 RILIAMGFVLSVIA
+529 RNLIAMGFVVSVIA
-543 THFHLAFWTFL
+543 SHFNLAFWTIL
-554 LILASGVAF
+554 LIIVSGVAF
-563 FFIGRRSISKFTI
+563 FLIGRRSISKFTV

-583 NLNEKEQQQRRMAP
+583 NLNEKEQQQRRMTP
-597 VTSKVSDKMSRYNVK
+597 VTSSVSDKMSRYNVK
-612 TDMLTIS
+612 TDMITIS
-619 PDSLYAGKQL
+619 ADSLYAGKML
-629 RDLPFRHKSGVNIV
+629 KDLPFRHKSGVNIV
-643 KIVRGSRTIMIPTG
+643 KIIRGSRSIMIPKG
-657 TEMVFPYD
+657 EEMVFPFD
-665 KLLAVGTKEQLAE
+665 KLIAVGTKEQLSE
-678 FRKDMN
+678 FRKDMT
-684 ENVYVQE
+684 ESVYV
-691 PDAETLAPREFQLD
+691 PDEKDTDTLAPRAFQLE

-718 TLLETDMRS
+718 TLRETDMRS

-745 KPDYRFKAGDTV
+745 KPDYRFKEGDLV

>member
-1 MDSPQ
+1 
-6 ICNFVLINKHVME
+6 ME

-62 MGLFPTVTSTAEVKE
+62 MGLFPTVTSTVQVKE

-87 FALGLEFSFKKLL
+87 FALGLEFSFKKLI

-114 VGMFILGFLVG
+114 LGMFILGFLVG

-160 ERPFAPL
+160 DRPFAPL

-203 LGKLVFFLI
+203 LAKLVFFLI

-242 LGLCFVMVSLA
+242 LGLCFVMVTLA

-296 VSVGMMVDPHI
+296 VSVGMMVDPHV
-307 IATNWGTILVLT
+307 IAEHWGTILVLT
-319 ITVMVGILFFSTSG
+319 ITVMAGILFFSTSG

-392 MIKAGTPAYEYLIKK
+392 MIKAGTPAYQYLIKK
-407 LPEQFVLK
+407 LPAQFVER
-415 INSFSSQER
+415 INAFSTQER
-424 HNSAAAQNEWKRLIK
+424 QNSAAAQNEWKRLIR
-439 ELALRVLLY
+439 EVALRVLLY

-456 LGSHIFL
+456 LGSHLFL
-463 DKYIISRLDG
+463 DKYIINRLDSF
-473 LTPFV
+473 TPFV

-496 GIAISGNDIN
+496 GIAISGDDIN
-506 RSSIKLIKAKQ
+506 RSSIKLIKARQ
-517 ANIWPVISLALL
+517 ANVWPVISLALL

-543 THFHLAFWTFL
+543 THFNLAFWTFL
-554 LILASGVAF
+554 LILVSGVAF

-583 NLNEKEQQQRRMAP
+583 NLNEKEQQQRRMTP
-597 VTSKVSDKMSRYNVK
+597 VTSSVSDKMSRYNVK
-612 TDMLTIS
+612 TDMITIS
-619 PDSLYAGKQL
+619 ADSLYAGKML
-629 RDLPFRHKSGVNIV
+629 KDLPFRHKSGVNIV
-643 KIVRGSRTIMIPTG
+643 KIIRGSRSIMIPRG
-657 TEMVFPYD
+657 EEMLFPSD
-665 KLLAVGTKEQLAE
+665 KLIAVGTKEQLAE
-678 FRKDMN
+678 FRKDMT
-684 ENVYVQE
+684 ENVYV
-691 PDAETLAPREFQLD
+691 PDEKDADNLAPRAFELE

-718 TLLETDMRS
+718 TLRETDMRS

-745 KPDYRFKAGDTV
+745 KPDYRFKEGDIV

>member
-1 MDSPQ
+1 MHHILCKDLLLQP
-6 ICNFVLINKHVME
+6 E

-160 ERPFAPL
+160 DKPFAPL

-203 LGKLVFFLI
+203 LAKLVFFLI

-296 VSVGMMVDPHI
+296 VSVGMMVDPQV
-307 IATNWGTILVLT
+307 IAGHWGTILVLT
-319 ITVMVGILFFSTSG
+319 ITVMLGILFCSTSG

-407 LPEQFVLK
+407 LPEQFLSR

-424 HNSAAAQNEWKRLIK
+424 NNTAAAQNEWKRLIK
-439 ELALRVLLY
+439 QLALRVLLY

-456 LGSHIFL
+456 LGSHLFL
-463 DKYIISRLDG
+463 DKIIISRLES
-473 LTPFV
+473 LSPFV
-478 RNLISVVVTLVV
+478 RNLISVVITLVV

-496 GIAISGNDIN
+496 GIAISGDEIN
-506 RSSIKLIKAKQ
+506 RSSIKLIKSRQ

-529 RILIAMGFVLSVIA
+529 RILIAMGFVVSVIA
-543 THFHLAFWTFL
+543 THFNLAFWTIL
-554 LILASGVAF
+554 LIIVSGVAF

-597 VTSKVSDKMSRYNVK
+597 VTSKVTDKMSRYNVK
-612 TDMLTIS
+612 TDMITIS
-619 PDSLYAGKQL
+619 ADSLYAGKQL
-629 RDLPFRHKSGVNIV
+629 RDLPFRNKSGVNIV

-657 TEMVFPYD
+657 IEVVFPYD

-678 FRKDMN
+678 FRKDMTD
-684 ENVYVQE
+684 NVYVQD
-691 PDAETLAPREFQLD
+691 PDADTLAPREFQLE

-735 VSDGQVTTNP
+735 VSDGQITTNP
-745 KPDYRFKAGDTV
+745 KPDYRFRAGDIV

>member
-1 MDSPQ
+1 
-6 ICNFVLINKHVME
+6 ME

-62 MGLFPTVTSTAEVKE
+62 MGLFPTVTSTVQVKE

-87 FALGLEFSFKKLL
+87 FALGLEFSFKKLI

-105 ALITAMTQC
+105 ALITAITQC

-160 ERPFAPL
+160 DRPFAPL

-203 LGKLVFFLI
+203 LAKLVFFLI

-253 SLAGFSEALGAFV
+253 SVAGFSEALGAFV

-296 VSVGMMVDPHI
+296 VSVGMMVDPHV
-307 IATNWGTILVLT
+307 IAEHWGTILVLT
-319 ITVMVGILFFSTSG
+319 ITVMAGILFFSTSG

-392 MIKAGTPAYEYLIKK
+392 MIKAGTPAYQYLIKK
-407 LPEQFVLK
+407 LPEQFVAK

-424 HNSAAAQNEWKRLIK
+424 NNTAAAQNEWKRLIK
-439 ELALRVLLY
+439 EVSLRVLLY

-456 LGSHIFL
+456 LGSHLFL
-463 DKYIISRLDG
+463 DKVIISRLDG
-473 LTPFV
+473 FTPFV
-478 RNLISVVVTLVV
+478 RNLISVVITLVV

-496 GIAISGNDIN
+496 GIAISGDEIN
-506 RSSIKLIKAKQ
+506 RSSIKLIKARQ
-517 ANIWPVISLALL
+517 ANVWPVISLALL

-543 THFHLAFWTFL
+543 THFNLAFWTFL
-554 LILASGVAF
+554 LILISGVAF

-597 VTSKVSDKMSRYNVK
+597 VTSSVSDKMSRYNVK
-612 TDMLTIS
+612 TDMITIS
-619 PDSLYAGKQL
+619 ADSLYAGKML
-629 RDLPFRHKSGVNIV
+629 KDLPFRHKSGVNIV
-643 KIVRGSRTIMIPTG
+643 KIIRGSRSIMIPKG
-657 TEMVFPYD
+657 DEVVFPFD

-678 FRKDMN
+678 FRKDMA
-684 ENVYVQE
+684 ENVYVPE
-691 PDAETLAPREFQLD
+691 EADAETLAPRQFELE

-718 TLLETDMRS
+718 TLRETDMRS

>member
-1 MDSPQ
+1 M
-6 ICNFVLINKHVME
+6 INKYVME

-152 AYDDLGYK
+152 AYDELGYK

-296 VSVGMMVDPHI
+296 VSVGMMVDPQV
-307 IATNWGTILVLT
+307 IAGNWGTIIVLT
-319 ITVMVGILFFSTSG
+319 ITVMAGILFFSTSG

>member
-1 MDSPQ
+1 
-6 ICNFVLINKHVME
+6 ME

-87 FALGLEFSFKKLL
+87 FALGLEFSFKKLI

-114 VGMFILGFLVG
+114 LGMFILGFLVG

-160 ERPFAPL
+160 DRPFAPL

-203 LGKLVFFLI
+203 LAKLVFFLI

-242 LGLCFVMVSLA
+242 LGLCFAMVSLA

-296 VSVGMMVDPHI
+296 VSVGMMVDPHV
-307 IATNWGTILVLT
+307 IAEHWGTILVLT
-319 ITVMVGILFFSTSG
+319 ITVMAGILFFSTSG

-392 MIKAGTPAYEYLIKK
+392 MIKAGTPAYEFLIKK
-407 LPEQFVLK
+407 LPEQFVNR
-415 INSFSSQER
+415 INSFSSQDR
-424 HNSAAAQNEWKRLIK
+424 SNTAAAQNEWKRLIK

-463 DKYIISRLDG
+463 DKYIISRLES

-478 RNLISVVVTLVV
+478 RNLISVVITLAV

-496 GIAISGNDIN
+496 GIAISGDDIN
-506 RSSIKLIKAKQ
+506 RSSIKLIKARQ
-517 ANIWPVISLALL
+517 ANLWPVISLALL

-543 THFHLAFWTFL
+543 THFNLAFWTFL
-554 LILASGVAF
+554 LILVSGVAF

-583 NLNEKEQQQRRMAP
+583 NLNEKEQRQRRMTP
-597 VTSKVSDKMSRYNVK
+597 VTSSVSDKMSRYNVK
-612 TDMLTIS
+612 TDMITIS
-619 PDSLYAGKQL
+619 ADSLYAGKML
-629 RDLPFRHKSGVNIV
+629 KDLPFRHKSGVNIV
-643 KIVRGSRTIMIPTG
+643 KIIRGSRSIMIPKG
-657 TEMVFPYD
+657 EEMIFPMD

-678 FRKDMN
+678 FRKDMT
-684 ENVYVQE
+684 ENVYV
-691 PDAETLAPREFQLD
+691 PDETDADALAPRAFELE

-718 TLLETDMRS
+718 TLRETDMRS

-735 VSDGQVTTNP
+735 VSDGQVATNP
-745 KPDYRFKAGDTV
+745 KPDYRFKAGDIV

-765 CEWWD
+765 CDWWA

>member
-1 MDSPQ
+1 
-6 ICNFVLINKHVME
+6 ME

-62 MGLFPTVTSTAEVKE
+62 MGLFPTVSSTAEVKE

-160 ERPFAPL
+160 DRPFAPL

-203 LGKLVFFLI
+203 LAKLVFFLI
-212 LWFLVGIYMIPTIL
+212 LWFLVGIYMIPTLL

-296 VSVGMMVDPHI
+296 VSVGMMVDPQV
-307 IATNWGTILVLT
+307 IAGHWGTILVLT
-319 ITVMVGILFFSTSG
+319 ITVMLGILFCSTSG

-392 MIKAGTPAYEYLIKK
+392 MIKAGTPAYQYLIKK
-407 LPEQFVLK
+407 LPEDFLKK
-415 INSFSSQER
+415 INSFSSQDR
-424 HNSAAAQNEWKRLIK
+424 DNTAAAQNEWRRLIK

-456 LGSHIFL
+456 LGSHLFL
-463 DKYIISRLDG
+463 DRYIINRLDG
-473 LTPFV
+473 FTPFV
-478 RNLISVVVTLVV
+478 RNLISVSVTLVV

-496 GIAISGNDIN
+496 GIAISGDQIN
-506 RSSIKLIKAKQ
+506 RSSIKLIKERQ

-529 RILIAMGFVLSVIA
+529 RILIAMGFVVSVIA
-543 THFHLAFWTFL
+543 SHFHLAFWTLL
-554 LILASGVAF
+554 LIIVFGVAF

-583 NLNEKEQQQRRMAP
+583 NLNEKEQQQRRMSP
-597 VTSKVSDKMSRYNVK
+597 VTSKVTDKMSRYNVK
-612 TDMLTIS
+612 TDMITIS
-619 PDSLYAGKQL
+619 ADSLYAGKML
-629 RDLPFRHKSGVNIV
+629 RDLPFRNKSGVNIV
-643 KIVRGSRTIMIPTG
+643 KIVRGSRTIMIPKG
-657 TEMVFPYD
+657 EEVVFPYD

-678 FRKDMN
+678 FRKDMA
-684 ENVYVQE
+684 ENVYVQDTE
-691 PDAETLAPREFQLD
+691 ADTLAPREFQLD

-735 VSDGQVTTNP
+735 VSDGQITTNP
-745 KPDYRFKAGDTV
+745 KPDYRFRAGDIV

>member
-1 MDSPQ
+1 
-6 ICNFVLINKHVME
+6 ME

-47 LILGYIVAGF
+47 LILGYILAGF

-62 MGLFPTVTSTAEVKE
+62 MGLFPTVSSTAEVKE

-160 ERPFAPL
+160 DRPFAPL

-198 EMLMG
+198 QMLMG

-212 LWFLVGIYMIPTIL
+212 LWFLVGIYMIPTLL
-226 KKAHKYLN
+226 KKAQKYLN

-242 LGLCFVMVSLA
+242 LGLCFAMVSLA

-296 VSVGMMVDPHI
+296 VSVGMMVDPGV
-307 IATNWGTILVLT
+307 IAEHWGTILVLT
-319 ITVMVGILFFSTSG
+319 ITVMIGILFFSTSG

-357 SFIIAGLGVSLGVM
+357 SFII
-371 RDFIYPVIITVSV
+371 DPVIITVSV

-392 MIKAGTPAYEYLIKK
+392 MIKAGTPAYKYLIKK
-407 LPEQFVLK
+407 LPEQFVQK
-415 INSFSSQER
+415 INSFSTQDKE
-424 HNSAAAQNEWKRLIK
+424 NSAAAQNEWKRLIK

-448 GVILIAID
+448 GVILIALD
-456 LGSHIFL
+456 LGSHLFL
-463 DKYIISRLDG
+463 DKFLNNRLDR

-478 RNLISVVVTLVV
+478 RNLISVVTTLVV

-496 GIAISGNDIN
+496 GIAISGDDIN
-506 RSSIKLIKAKQ
+506 RSSLKLIKEKES
-517 ANIWPVISLALL
+517 NVWPVIALALL
-529 RILIAMGFVLSVIA
+529 RILIAMGFVVSVIA
-543 THFHLAFWTFL
+543 SHFNLAFWTIL
-554 LILASGVAF
+554 LIIVCGVVF

-583 NLNEKEQQQRRMAP
+583 NLNEKERQQRRMTP
-597 VTSKVSDKMSRYNVK
+597 VTSSVSDKMSRYNVK
-612 TDMLTIS
+612 TDMITIS
-619 PDSLYAGKQL
+619 PDSLYAGKSL

-643 KIVRGSRTIMIPTG
+643 KIIRGSRSIMIPTG
-657 TEMVFPYD
+657 DEMVFPFD
-665 KLLAVGTKEQLAE
+665 KLLAVGTREQLSE
-678 FRKDMN
+678 FRKDMT
-684 ENVYVQE
+684 ENVFVPAQSE
-691 PDAETLAPREFQLD
+691 SDNLAPREFELE
-705 SITLKEDSWLTGK
+705 SITLNDESWLTGK
-718 TLLETDMRS
+718 TLRDTDMRS

-735 VSDGQVTTNP
+735 ISDGQITTNP
-745 KPDYRFKAGDTV
+745 KADYRFKSGDIV

-765 CEWWD
+765 CEWWG

>member
-1 MDSPQ
+1 
-6 ICNFVLINKHVME
+6 ME
-19 EANLVKDLALILI
+19 EANLLKDLALILI

-47 LILGYIVAGF
+47 LILGYILAGF

-62 MGLFPTVTSTAEVKE
+62 MGLFPTVTSTATVSE
-77 WSDIGIIFLL
+77 WSEIGIIFLL

-114 VGMFILGFLVG
+114 VGMFILGFVVG
-125 EAIGWSNMESIFLG
+125 EALGWSNMESIFLG

-152 AYDDLGYK
+152 AYDDLRLK
-160 ERPFAPL
+160 EKPFAPL

-186 STMAVSNKFAGG
+186 STLAVSNKFAGG

-212 LWFLVGIYMIPTIL
+212 LWFLVGIYLIPTML

-242 LGLCFVMVSLA
+242 IGLCFVMVSLA
-253 SLAGFSEALGAFV
+253 TLAGFSAALGAFV

-272 ETLESEHIMHLTKGI
+272 ETLESEHIMHLVKGI

-296 VSVGMMVDPHI
+296 VSVGMMVDPHV
-307 IATNWGTILVLT
+307 IAEHWGTILVLT

-333 AVLAGQGL
+333 AVVAGQGL

-371 RDFIYPVIITVSV
+371 RDFIYPVVITVSV

-392 MIKAGTPAYEYLIKK
+392 MIKAGTPAYNLLLKK
-407 LPEQFVLK
+407 LPADFVQK
-415 INSFSSQER
+415 INSFSTQDR
-424 HNSAAAQNEWKRLIK
+424 DNTAAAQNEWKSLIR
-439 ELALRVLLY
+439 ELALRMLLY
-448 GVILIAID
+448 GVILVALN
-456 LGSHIFL
+456 LGSHLFL
-463 DKYIISRLDG
+463 DKFLNSRLDS

-478 RNLISVVVTLVV
+478 RNLISVVITLVV

-496 GIAISGNDIN
+496 GFALSGDQIS
-506 RSSIKLIKAKQ
+506 RSSIKLIKSKRS
-517 ANIWPVISLALL
+517 NVWPVISLALL
-529 RILIAMGFVLSVIA
+529 RILIAMGFVISVIVS
-543 THFHLAFWTFL
+543 HFNLAFWTIL
-554 LILASGVAF
+554 LIFISGVAF
-563 FFIGRRSISKFTI
+563 FFIGRRSISKFTM

-597 VTSKVSDKMSRYNVK
+597 VTSSVSDKMSRYNVK

-619 PDSLYAGKQL
+619 PDSLYIGKPL
-629 RDLPFRHKSGVNIV
+629 NELPFRNKSGVNIV
-643 KIVRGSRTIMIPTG
+643 KIVRGSRTIMIPRG
-657 TEMVFPYD
+657 TEVVYPYD
-665 KLLAVGTKEQLAE
+665 KLLAVGTREQLAE
-678 FRKDMN
+678 FRKDM
-684 ENVYVQE
+684 
-691 PDAETLAPREFQLD
+691 AEDVHIPEKTAADTLAPRAFQLE

-718 TLLETDMRS
+718 TLRETDMRS

-735 VSDGQVTTNP
+735 VSEGQVTTNP
-745 KPDYRFKAGDTV
+745 KPDYRFKEGDIV

>member
-1 MDSPQ
+1 
-6 ICNFVLINKHVME
+6 ME

-32 SAGVFTIISKALKQP
+32 SAGAFTIISRALKQP
-47 LILGYIVAGF
+47 LILGYILAGF

-62 MGLFPTVTSTAEVKE
+62 MGLFPTVSSTADVKE

-87 FALGLEFSFKKLL
+87 FALGLEFSVKKLL

-125 EAIGWSNMESIFLG
+125 EALGWSNMESIFLG

-152 AYDDLGYK
+152 AYDDLGMK

-212 LWFLVGIYMIPTIL
+212 LWFLVGIYLIPTLL

-242 LGLCFVMVSLA
+242 LGLCFAMVTLA

-266 MGSILA
+266 MGSIMA
-272 ETLESEHIMHLTKGI
+272 ETLESEHIMELTKGI

-296 VSVGMMVDPHI
+296 VSVGMMVDPNV
-307 IATNWGTILVLT
+307 IAEHWGTILVLT

-333 AVLAGQGL
+333 AIVAGQGL
-341 DNAVH
+341 
-346 AGFSLAQLGEF
+346 
-357 SFIIAGLGVSLGVM
+357 LGVSLGVM
-371 RDFIYPVIITVSV
+371 RDFIYPVVITVSV

-392 MIKAGTPAYEYLIKK
+392 MIKAGTPAYQYLLRK
-407 LPEQFVLK
+407 LPSQFVQK

-424 HNSAAAQNEWKRLIK
+424 VNSAAAQNEWKRLLK
-439 ELALRVLLY
+439 ELGLRVLLY

-456 LGSHIFL
+456 LGSHLFL
-463 DKYIISRLDG
+463 DKFLNSRLDG
-473 LTPFV
+473 LTPIA
-478 RNLISVVVTLVV
+478 RNIISVVITLVV

-506 RSSIKLIKAKQ
+506 RSSIKLIKVKQ

-529 RILIAMGFVLSVIA
+529 RILLAMGFVVSVIA
-543 THFHLAFWTFL
+543 SHFNLAFWTIL
-554 LILASGVAF
+554 LILAAGVAF

-583 NLNEKEQQQRRMAP
+583 NLNEKEQRQRRMTP
-597 VTSKVSDKMSRYNVK
+597 VTSSVSDKMSRYNVK
-612 TDMLTIS
+612 TDMITIS
-619 PDSLYAGKQL
+619 ADSLYAGQKL
-629 RDLPFRHKSGVNIV
+629 KDLPFRHKSGVNIV
-643 KIVRGSRTIMIPTG
+643 KIIRGSRSIMIPTG
-657 TEMVFPYD
+657 DEMIFPTD
-665 KLLAVGTKEQLAE
+665 KLLAVGTKEQLTE
-678 FRKDMN
+678 FRKDMA
-684 ENVYVQE
+684 ENVYV
-691 PDAETLAPREFQLD
+691 PDQTESDTLAPRQFDLE
-705 SITLKEDSWLTGK
+705 SITLKADSWLTGK
-718 TLLETDMRS
+718 TLSETDMRS

-745 KPDYRFKAGDTV
+745 KPDYRFKEGDVV

-765 CEWWD
+765 CEWWA

>member
-1 MDSPQ
+1 MT
-6 ICNFVLINKHVME
+6 E

-32 SAGVFTIISKALKQP
+32 SAGIFTIISKALKQP

-62 MGLFPTVTSTAEVKE
+62 MGLFPTVTSTTTVDQ
-77 WSDIGIIFLL
+77 WSEIGIIFLL

-114 VGMFILGFLVG
+114 LGMFILGFLVG

-152 AYDDLGYK
+152 AYDDLGMK

-186 STMAVSNKFAGG
+186 STLAVSNKFAGG

-203 LGKLVFFLI
+203 LTKLVFFLI
-212 LWFLVGIYMIPTIL
+212 LWFLVGIYLIPTML

-234 DEILLLVS
+234 DEILLVVS
-242 LGLCFVMVSLA
+242 IGLCFVMVTLA
-253 SLAGFSEALGAFV
+253 SLAGFSAALGAFV

-272 ETLESEHIMHLTKGI
+272 ETMESEHIMNLVKGI

-296 VSVGMMVDPHI
+296 VSVGMMVDPQVI
-307 IATNWGTILVLT
+307 VLNWGTILVLT
-319 ITVMVGILFFSTSG
+319 ITVMAGILFFSTSG

-371 RDFIYPVIITVSV
+371 RGFIYPVIITVSV

-392 MIKAGTPAYEYLIKK
+392 MIKAGTPAYHWLMKK
-407 LPEQFVLK
+407 LPPRFLER
-415 INSFSSQER
+415 INSFAGQER
-424 HNSAAAQNEWKRLIK
+424 ENSAAAQNEWKRLIK
-439 ELALRVLLY
+439 ELSLRVLLY
-448 GVILIAID
+448 GVILAAINMGEH
-456 LGSHIFL
+456 LFL
-463 DKYIISRLDG
+463 DKLLNERFDAF
-473 LTPFV
+473 TPFV
-478 RNLISVVVTLVV
+478 RNIISVVVTIFV

-496 GIAISGNDIN
+496 GIAVSGDQIN
-506 RSSIKLIKAKQ
+506 RSSLKLIRAKQ

-529 RILIAMGFVLSVIA
+529 RILIAMGFVVSVIA
-543 THFHLAFWTFL
+543 SHFNLAFWTIL
-554 LILASGVAF
+554 LIIVSGVVF
-563 FFIGRRSISKFTI
+563 VSIGRRSISKFTV

-583 NLNEKEQQQRRMAP
+583 NLNEKEQSQRRMSP
-597 VTSKVSDKMSRYNVK
+597 VTSSVSDKMSRYNVK
-612 TDMLTIS
+612 TDMITIS
-619 PDSLYAGKQL
+619 ADSLYAGKRL
-629 RDLPFRHKSGVNIV
+629 RELPFRHKSGVNIV
-643 KIVRGSRTIMIPTG
+643 KILRGSRSIMIPTG
-657 TEMVFPYD
+657 DEVVFPFD
-665 KLLAVGTKEQLAE
+665 KLLAVGTREQLQE
-678 FRKDMN
+678 FRKDMA
-684 ENVYVQE
+684 ESIFVPEQS
-691 PDAETLAPREFQLD
+691 DALAPREFELE
-705 SITLKEDSWLTGK
+705 SITLKDDSWLTGK

-735 VSDGQVTTNP
+735 VSEGQVTTNP
-745 KPDYRFKAGDTV
+745 RPDYRFKSGDTV

>member
-1 MDSPQ
+1 
-6 ICNFVLINKHVME
+6 
-19 EANLVKDLALILI
+19 
-32 SAGVFTIISKALKQP
+32 
-47 LILGYIVAGF
+47 
-57 LVGPH
+57 
-62 MGLFPTVTSTAEVKE
+62 MGLA
-77 WSDIGIIFLL
+77 
-87 FALGLEFSFKKLL
+87 
-100 KVGSS
+100 
-105 ALITAMTQC
+105 
-114 VGMFILGFLVG
+114 
-125 EAIGWSNMESIFLG
+125 
-139 GMLSMSSTTIIIK
+139 
-152 AYDDLGYK
+152 
-160 ERPFAPL
+160 
-167 VFGALVFEDLIAVV
+167 
-181 LMVLL
+181 
-186 STMAVSNKFAGG
+186 
-198 EMLMG
+198 
-203 LGKLVFFLI
+203 KLVFFLI

-253 SLAGFSEALGAFV
+253 SVAGFSEALGAFV

-296 VSVGMMVDPHI
+296 VSVGMMVDPHV
-307 IATNWGTILVLT
+307 IAEHWGTILVLT
-319 ITVMVGILFFSTSG
+319 ITVMAGILFFSTSG

-392 MIKAGTPAYEYLIKK
+392 MIKAGTPAYQYLIKK
-407 LPEQFVLK
+407 LPEQFVAK

-424 HNSAAAQNEWKRLIK
+424 NNTAAAQNEWKRLIK
-439 ELALRVLLY
+439 EVSLRVLLY

-456 LGSHIFL
+456 LGSHLFL
-463 DKYIISRLDG
+463 DKVIISRLDG
-473 LTPFV
+473 FTPFV
-478 RNLISVVVTLVV
+478 RNLISVVITLVV

-496 GIAISGNDIN
+496 GIAISGDDIN
-506 RSSIKLIKAKQ
+506 RSSIKLIKARQ
-517 ANIWPVISLALL
+517 ANVWPVISLALL

-543 THFHLAFWTFL
+543 THFNLAFWTFL
-554 LILASGVAF
+554 LILISGVAF

-597 VTSKVSDKMSRYNVK
+597 VTSSVSDKMSRYNVK
-612 TDMLTIS
+612 TDMITIS
-619 PDSLYAGKQL
+619 ADSLYAGKML
-629 RDLPFRHKSGVNIV
+629 KDLPFRHKSGVNIV
-643 KIVRGSRTIMIPTG
+643 KIIRGSRSIMIPKG
-657 TEMVFPYD
+657 DEVVFPFD

-678 FRKDMN
+678 FRKA
-684 ENVYVQE
+684 ENVYVPE
-691 PDAETLAPREFQLD
+691 EADAETLAPRQFELE

-718 TLLETDMRS
+718 TLRETDMRS

-745 KPDYRFKAGDTV
+745 KPDYRFKEGDIV

-765 CEWWD
+765 CDWWA

>member
-1 MDSPQ
+1 
-6 ICNFVLINKHVME
+6 ME
-19 EANLVKDLALILI
+19 EANLLKDLALILI
-32 SAGVFTIISKALKQP
+32 SAGIFTIISKALKQP
-47 LILGYIVAGF
+47 LILGYILAGF

-62 MGLFPTVTSTAEVKE
+62 MGLFPTVTSTAEVSE
-77 WSDIGIIFLL
+77 WSEIGIIFLL

-114 VGMFILGFLVG
+114 VGMFILGFMVG

-152 AYDDLGYK
+152 AYDDLGLK
-160 ERPFAPL
+160 DRPFAPL

-186 STMAVSNKFAGG
+186 STLAVSNKFAGG
-198 EMLMG
+198 EMFMG
-203 LGKLVFFLI
+203 LVKLVFFLI
-212 LWFLVGIYMIPTIL
+212 LWFLVGIYLIPTLL

-242 LGLCFVMVSLA
+242 IGLCFVMVTLA
-253 SLAGFSEALGAFV
+253 TLAGFSAALGAFV

-272 ETLESEHIMHLTKGI
+272 ETLESEHIMHLVKGI
-287 KDLFGAIFF
+287 KDMFGAIFF
-296 VSVGMMVDPHI
+296 VSVGMMVDPNVI
-307 IATNWGTILVLT
+307 GEYWGTILVLT

-392 MIKAGTPAYEYLIKK
+392 MIKAGTPVYHLLLKK
-407 LPEQFVLK
+407 LPSQFVEK
-415 INSFSSQER
+415 INSFSTQDR
-424 HNSAAAQNEWKRLIK
+424 DNSAAEQNEWKRLIK
-439 ELALRVLLY
+439 ELALRMLLY
-448 GVILIAID
+448 GVVLIALN
-456 LGSHIFL
+456 LGSHLFL
-463 DKYIISRLDG
+463 DKFLNSRLDS
-473 LTPFV
+473 LTPLV
-478 RNLISVVVTLVV
+478 RNIISVVTTIVV

-496 GIAISGNDIN
+496 GFALSGDQISK
-506 RSSIKLIKAKQ
+506 SSIKLIKEKRS
-517 ANIWPVISLALL
+517 NLWPVISLALL
-529 RILIAMGFVLSVIA
+529 RILIAMGFVISVIA
-543 THFHLAFWTFL
+543 SHFNLAFWTIL
-554 LILASGVAF
+554 LIFISGVAF

-583 NLNEKEQQQRRMAP
+583 NLNEKEQQQRKMAP
-597 VTSKVSDKMSRYNVK
+597 VTSSVSDKMSRYNVK

-619 PDSLYAGKQL
+619 PDSLYAGKPL
-629 RDLPFRHKSGVNIV
+629 MELPFRNKSGVNIV

-657 TEMVFPYD
+657 TEMIFPYD

-678 FRKDMN
+678 FRKDMS
-684 ENVYVQE
+684 ENLYV
-691 PDAETLAPREFQLD
+691 PDETAADALAPREFQLE

-718 TLLETDMRS
+718 TLRETDMRS

-735 VSDGQVTTNP
+735 VSEGQVTTNP
-745 KPDYRFKAGDTV
+745 TPDYRFKAGDLV

>member
-1 MDSPQ
+1 
-6 ICNFVLINKHVME
+6 ME
-19 EANLVKDLALILI
+19 EANLLKDLALILI

-47 LILGYIVAGF
+47 LILGYILAGF

-62 MGLFPTVTSTAEVKE
+62 MGLFPTVTSTTTVSE
-77 WSDIGIIFLL
+77 WSEIGIIFLL

-105 ALITAMTQC
+105 ALITAITQC
-114 VGMFILGFLVG
+114 VGMFILGFMVG
-125 EAIGWSNMESIFLG
+125 EAMGWSSMESIFLG

-152 AYDDLGYK
+152 AYDDLGLK
-160 ERPFAPL
+160 EKPFAPL

-186 STMAVSNKFAGG
+186 STLAVSNKFAGG

-212 LWFLVGIYMIPTIL
+212 LWFLVGIYLIPTLL

-234 DEILLLVS
+234 DEILLVVS
-242 LGLCFVMVSLA
+242 IGLCFVMVTLA
-253 SLAGFSEALGAFV
+253 TLAGFSAALGAFV

-272 ETLESEHIMHLTKGI
+272 ETLESEHIMHLVRGI
-287 KDLFGAIFF
+287 KDMFGAIFF
-296 VSVGMMVDPHI
+296 VSVGMMVDPHVI
-307 IATNWGTILVLT
+307 GEHWAPILILT
-319 ITVMVGILFFSTSG
+319 ITVMLGILFFSTSG
-333 AVLAGQGL
+333 AIVAGQGL

-392 MIKAGTPAYEYLIKK
+392 MIKAGTPAYQYLLRK
-407 LPEQFVLK
+407 LPQQFVHK
-415 INSFSSQER
+415 INSFSGQDKK
-424 HNSAAAQNEWKRLIK
+424 NTAAAQNEWKRLLK
-439 ELALRVLLY
+439 ELALRMLLY
-448 GVILIAID
+448 GVVLIALN
-456 LGSHIFL
+456 LGSHLFL
-463 DKYIISRLDG
+463 DKFLNSRLDG

-478 RNLISVVVTLVV
+478 RNLLSVVITLAV

-496 GIAISGNDIN
+496 GFALSGNQIN
-506 RSSIKLIKAKQ
+506 RSSIKLIKARRS
-517 ANIWPVISLALL
+517 NVWPVISLALL
-529 RILIAMGFVLSVIA
+529 RILIAMGFVISVIA
-543 THFHLAFWTFL
+543 THFNLAFWTIL
-554 LILASGVAF
+554 LIFISGVAF
-563 FFIGRRSISKFTI
+563 FYIGRRSISKFTI

-597 VTSKVSDKMSRYNVK
+597 VSSSVSDKMSRYNVK
-612 TDMLTIS
+612 TDLLTIS
-619 PDSLYAGKQL
+619 ADSLYAGKPL
-629 RDLPFRHKSGVNIV
+629 RELPFRHKSGVNIV

-657 TEMVFPYD
+657 NEVIFPFD
-665 KLLAVGTKEQLAE
+665 KLLAVGTKEQLTE
-678 FRKDMN
+678 FRKDMT
-684 ENVYVQE
+684 ENVYQ
-691 PDAETLAPREFQLD
+691 PDASATEALAPREFQLD
-705 SITLKEDSWLTGK
+705 SITLKDDSWLTGK
-718 TLLETDMRS
+718 TLRETDMRS

-745 KPDYRFKAGDTV
+745 KPDYRFKSGDTV

>member
-1 MDSPQ
+1 MS
-6 ICNFVLINKHVME
+6 E
-19 EANLVKDLALILI
+19 EANLLKDLALILI

-47 LILGYIVAGF
+47 LILGYILAGF

-62 MGLFPTVTSTAEVKE
+62 MGLFPTVTSTAEVSE
-77 WSDIGIIFLL
+77 WSEIGIIFLL
-87 FALGLEFSFKKLL
+87 FALGLEFSFRKLL

-114 VGMFILGFLVG
+114 VGMFILGFMVG

-152 AYDDLGYK
+152 AYDDLGLK

-186 STMAVSNKFAGG
+186 STLAVSNKFAGG
-198 EMLMG
+198 EMFMG
-203 LGKLVFFLI
+203 LVKLVFFLI
-212 LWFLVGIYMIPTIL
+212 LWFLVGIYLIPTLL

-242 LGLCFVMVSLA
+242 IGLCFVMVTLA
-253 SLAGFSEALGAFV
+253 TLAGFSAALGAFV

-272 ETLESEHIMHLTKGI
+272 ETLESEHIMHLVKGI
-287 KDLFGAIFF
+287 KDMFGAIFF
-296 VSVGMMVDPHI
+296 VSVGMMVNPSV
-307 IATNWGTILVLT
+307 IAEYWGTILVLT

-392 MIKAGTPAYEYLIKK
+392 MIKAGTPAYHFLLKK
-407 LPEQFVLK
+407 LPTQFVEK
-415 INSFSSQER
+415 INSFSAQDR
-424 HNSAAAQNEWKRLIK
+424 DNSAAEQNEWKRLIK
-439 ELALRVLLY
+439 ELALRMLLY
-448 GVILIAID
+448 GVVLIALN
-456 LGSHIFL
+456 LGSHLFL
-463 DKYIISRLDG
+463 DKFLNNRLDG
-473 LTPFV
+473 LTPLV
-478 RNLISVVVTLVV
+478 RNIISVVTTIVV

-496 GIAISGNDIN
+496 GFALSGEQISK
-506 RSSIKLIKAKQ
+506 SSIKLIKEKRS
-517 ANIWPVISLALL
+517 NLWPVISLALL
-529 RILIAMGFVLSVIA
+529 RILIAMGFVISVIA
-543 THFHLAFWTFL
+543 SHFNLAFWTIL
-554 LILASGVAF
+554 LIFISGVAF

-583 NLNEKEQQQRRMAP
+583 NLNEKEQQQRKMAP
-597 VTSKVSDKMSRYNVK
+597 VTSSVSDKMSRYNVK

-619 PDSLYAGKQL
+619 PDSLYAGKPL
-629 RDLPFRHKSGVNIV
+629 RELPFRHKSGVNIV

-657 TEMVFPYD
+657 SEMVFPYD
-665 KLLAVGTKEQLAE
+665 KLLAVGTREQLTE
-678 FRKDMN
+678 FRKDMS
-684 ENVYVQE
+684 ENLYV
-691 PDAETLAPREFQLD
+691 PDKTAADTLAPREFQLE
-705 SITLKEDSWLTGK
+705 SITLKDDSWLTGK
-718 TLLETDMRS
+718 TLRETDMRS

-735 VSDGQVTTNP
+735 VSEGQVTTNP
-745 KPDYRFKAGDTV
+745 TPDYRFKAGDIV

>member
-1 MDSPQ
+1 
-6 ICNFVLINKHVME
+6 ME

-62 MGLFPTVTSTAEVKE
+62 MGLFPTVSSTAEVKE

-160 ERPFAPL
+160 DKPFAPL

-186 STMAVSNKFAGG
+186 STMAVSNRFAGG

-203 LGKLVFFLI
+203 LVKLVFFLI
-212 LWFLVGIYMIPTIL
+212 LWFLVGIYMIPTLL

-296 VSVGMMVDPHI
+296 VSVGMMVDPHVI
-307 IATNWGTILVLT
+307 GEHWGTILVLT
-319 ITVMVGILFFSTSG
+319 ITVMVGILFCSTSG

-392 MIKAGTPAYEYLIKK
+392 MIKAGTPAYGYLIKK
-407 LPEQFVLK
+407 LPEDFLEK
-415 INSFSSQER
+415 INSFSSQDR
-424 HNSAAAQNEWKRLIK
+424 DNTAAAQNEWKRLIK
-439 ELALRVLLY
+439 ELGLRVLLY

-456 LGSHIFL
+456 LGSHLFL
-463 DKYIISRLDG
+463 DRYIISKLDG

-478 RNLISVVVTLVV
+478 RNLISVVTTLIV

-496 GIAISGNDIN
+496 GIAISGDNIN
-506 RSSIKLIKAKQ
+506 RSSIKLIKERQ

-529 RILIAMGFVLSVIA
+529 RILLAMGFVVSVIA
-543 THFHLAFWTFL
+543 THFNLAFWTIL
-554 LILASGVAF
+554 LIIASGVAF

-597 VTSKVSDKMSRYNVK
+597 VTSKVSDKMARYNVK
-612 TDMLTIS
+612 TDMITIS
-619 PDSLYAGKQL
+619 ADSLYAGKML
-629 RDLPFRHKSGVNIV
+629 RDLPFRNKSGVNIV

-657 TEMVFPYD
+657 TEVVFPFD

-678 FRKDMN
+678 FRKDMTD
-684 ENVYVQE
+684 NVYVQD
-691 PDAETLAPREFQLD
+691 PAAETLAPREFQLE

-718 TLLETDMRS
+718 TLIETDMRS

-735 VSDGQVTTNP
+735 VSDGQITTNP
-745 KPDYRFKAGDTV
+745 KPDYRFRAGDIV

>member
-1 MDSPQ
+1 
-6 ICNFVLINKHVME
+6 ME

-160 ERPFAPL
+160 DRPFAPL

-203 LGKLVFFLI
+203 LAKLVFFLI
-212 LWFLVGIYMIPTIL
+212 LWFLVGIYMIPTLL

-296 VSVGMMVDPHI
+296 VSVGMMVDPHV
-307 IATNWGTILVLT
+307 IAEHWGTILILT
-319 ITVMVGILFFSTSG
+319 ITVMLGILFCSTSG

-392 MIKAGTPAYEYLIKK
+392 MIKAGTPAYQYLLKK
-407 LPEQFVLK
+407 LPEQFVAK

-424 HNSAAAQNEWKRLIK
+424 NNTAAAQNEWKRLIK
-439 ELALRVLLY
+439 QLALRVLLY

-456 LGSHIFL
+456 LGSHLFL
-463 DKYIISRLDG
+463 DKVIISRLDG
-473 LTPFV
+473 LSPFV
-478 RNLISVVVTLVV
+478 RNLISVIVTLVV

-496 GIAISGNDIN
+496 GIAISGDEIN

-543 THFHLAFWTFL
+543 THFNLAFWTFL
-554 LILASGVAF
+554 LILVSGVAF

-684 ENVYVQE
+684 ENVSVQE
-691 PDAETLAPREFQLD
+691 SAADALAPREFQLD

-735 VSDGQVTTNP
+735 VSEGQVTTNP
-745 KPDYRFKAGDTV
+745 KPDYRFKAGDIV

>member
-1 MDSPQ
+1 
-6 ICNFVLINKHVME
+6 ME
-19 EANLVKDLALILI
+19 EANLLKDLALILI

-47 LILGYIVAGF
+47 LILGYILAGF

-62 MGLFPTVTSTAEVKE
+62 MGLFPTVTSTATVSE
-77 WSDIGIIFLL
+77 WSEIGIIFLL

-114 VGMFILGFLVG
+114 VGMFILGFVVG
-125 EAIGWSNMESIFLG
+125 EALGWSNMESIFLG

-152 AYDDLGYK
+152 AYDDLGLK
-160 ERPFAPL
+160 EKPFAPL

-186 STMAVSNKFAGG
+186 STLAVSNKFAGG

-212 LWFLVGIYMIPTIL
+212 LWFLVGIYLIPTML

-242 LGLCFVMVSLA
+242 IVLCFVMVSLA
-253 SLAGFSEALGAFV
+253 TLAGFSAALGAFV

-272 ETLESEHIMHLTKGI
+272 ETLESEHIMHLVKGI
-287 KDLFGAIFF
+287 KDMFGAIFF
-296 VSVGMMVDPHI
+296 VSVGMMVNPNV
-307 IATNWGTILVLT
+307 IAEYWGTILVLT

-392 MIKAGTPAYEYLIKK
+392 MIKAGTPAYHFLLKK
-407 LPEQFVLK
+407 LPSQFVEK
-415 INSFSSQER
+415 INSFSAQDR
-424 HNSAAAQNEWKRLIK
+424 DNTAAEQNEWKRLLK
-439 ELALRVLLY
+439 ELALRMLLY
-448 GVILIAID
+448 GVVLIALN
-456 LGSHIFL
+456 LGSHLFL
-463 DKYIISRLDG
+463 DKFLNNRLDS

-478 RNLISVVVTLVV
+478 RNIISVVVTIVL

-496 GIAISGNDIN
+496 GFALSGDQISK
-506 RSSIKLIKAKQ
+506 SSIKLIKEKRS
-517 ANIWPVISLALL
+517 NLWPVISLALL
-529 RILIAMGFVLSVIA
+529 RILIAMGFVISVIA
-543 THFHLAFWTFL
+543 SHFNLAFWTIL
-554 LILASGVAF
+554 LIFISGVVF
-563 FFIGRRSISKFTI
+563 FFVGRRSISKFTI

-583 NLNEKEQQQRRMAP
+583 NLNEKEQHQRKMAP
-597 VTSKVSDKMSRYNVK
+597 VTSSVSDKMSRYNVK

-619 PDSLYAGKQL
+619 PDSLYAGKPL
-629 RDLPFRHKSGVNIV
+629 MELPFRHKSGVNIV
-643 KIVRGSRTIMIPTG
+643 KIVRGSRTIMIPRG
-657 TEMVFPYD
+657 SEVVFPYD

-678 FRKDMN
+678 FRKDMA
-684 ENVYVQE
+684 EDVYV
-691 PDAETLAPREFQLD
+691 PDKTAADALAPRAFQLE
-705 SITLKEDSWLTGK
+705 SITLKDDSWLTGK
-718 TLLETDMRS
+718 TLRETDMRS

-745 KPDYRFKAGDTV
+745 TPDYRFKSGDIV

>member
-1 MDSPQ
+1 M
-6 ICNFVLINKHVME
+6 INKYVME

-160 ERPFAPL
+160 DRPFAPL

-203 LGKLVFFLI
+203 LAKLVFFLI

-272 ETLESEHIMHLTKGI
+272 ETLESENIMHLTKGI

-296 VSVGMMVDPHI
+296 VSVGMMVDPQV
-307 IATNWGTILVLT
+307 IAAHWGTILILT
-319 ITVMVGILFFSTSG
+319 ITVMLGILFCSTSG

-392 MIKAGTPAYEYLIKK
+392 MIKAGTPAYEYLLKK
-407 LPEQFVLK
+407 LPDQFVAR

-424 HNSAAAQNEWKRLIK
+424 NNTAAAQNEWKRLIK
-439 ELALRVLLY
+439 QLALRVLLY

-456 LGSHIFL
+456 LGSHLFL
-463 DKYIISRLDG
+463 DQYIINRLEG
-473 LTPFV
+473 FSPFV
-478 RNLISVVVTLVV
+478 RNLISVIITLVV

-496 GIAISGNDIN
+496 GIAISGNEIN
-506 RSSIKLIKAKQ
+506 RSSIKLIKARQ
-517 ANIWPVISLALL
+517 ANVWPVISLALL

-554 LILASGVAF
+554 LILVSGVAF

-629 RDLPFRHKSGVNIV
+629 RELPFRHKSGVNIV

-684 ENVYVQE
+684 ENVFVQE
-691 PDAETLAPREFQLD
+691 PAADALAPREFQLD

-735 VSDGQVTTNP
+735 VSEGQVTTNP
-745 KPDYRFKAGDTV
+745 KPDYRFKAGDIV